1 LSTAEGDV
9 KPLRADAQRNYD
21 AVVAAAREAFAAR
34 GTQASLDDIAD
45 HAGVG
50 NATLYRHFPMRDSLV
65 VEALRFPLAEL
76 SAIARELG
84 ESKDAGVAFRAW
96 VTELATF
103 LTHWH
108 GLAETVALALRDEE
122 SPLTI
127 ACQPLQLSTFKLLT
141 KAQDA
146 GAARAD
152 LTAPEVFSLVAAVS
166 WGAQG
171 ADGVGRLV
179 DILFAGIAPMK

>member
-1 LSTAEGDV
+1 MSIR
-9 KPLRADAQRNYD
+9 PMRADAQRNYD
-21 AVVAAAREAFAAR
+21 AVVTAAREAFAAR
-34 GTQASLDDIAD
+34 GTAASLDDIAD
-45 HAGVG
+45 QAGVG
-50 NATLYRHFPMRDSLV
+50 NATLYRHFPTRDSLV

-76 SAIARELG
+76 GAIARELG
-84 ESKDAGVAFRAW
+84 EAEDAGVALRSW
-96 VTELATF
+96 TTELATF
-103 LTHWH
+103 LTRWH

-152 LTAPEVFSLVAAVS
+152 LTAPEVFDLIAAVS
-166 WGAQG
+166 WVAEG
-171 ADGVGRLV
+171 ADGVGRLI
-179 DILFAGIAPMK
+179 DILFAGIDRAS

>member
-1 LSTAEGDV
+1 MSKA
-9 KPLRADAQRNYD
+9 LRADAQRNYD

-34 GTQASLDDIAD
+34 GTTASLDDIAAQ
-45 HAGVG
+45 AGVG
-50 NATLYRHFPMRDSLV
+50 NATLYRHFPTRDSLV

-76 SAIARELG
+76 GAIARDLG
-84 ESKDAGVAFRAW
+84 ESEDAGVAFRAW

-103 LTHWH
+103 LTRWQ

-127 ACQPLQLSTFKLLT
+127 ACQPLQLSTFKMLT

-152 LTAPEVFSLVAAVS
+152 ITAPEVFSLVAAVS
-166 WGAQG
+166 WVAAEGG
-171 ADGVGRLV
+171 SVGRLI
-179 DILFAGIAPMK
+179 DILFAGIGLKD